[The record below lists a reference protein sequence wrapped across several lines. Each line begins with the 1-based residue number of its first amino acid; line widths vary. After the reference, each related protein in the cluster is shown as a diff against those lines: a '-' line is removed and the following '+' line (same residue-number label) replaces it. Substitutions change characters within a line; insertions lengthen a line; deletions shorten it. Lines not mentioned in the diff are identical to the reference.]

1 MKFREQGL
9 GGRGSRTKRERR
21 SEIEVRTGE
30 KVEYREQSAG
40 GNLAPDTPSRRHT
53 VHFTSLWPATPFSA
67 VAFIQGETTGETTS
81 VIEDVGKAAQEI
93 PRETENI
100 LQTTVR
106 QFFESILGYLISPTF
121 IVNVL
126 ATVFVVLLA
135 TAFYRITVRFL
146 PRILRWSRPEDEEG
160 LDATAL
166 ARIKRQDTAVTL
178 ARQTLRYVVFA
189 LVALFVFSIFL
200 RNMFPA
206 LGGAT
211 ILAAI
216 IGFGAQSFL
225 RDIIAGFFILFENQY
240 NVGDFVMVEPT
251 KASGLVEEFG
261 LRTTTIRSLSGEITH
276 IPNGTLTGVTNYVSG
291 QQRFTIEAQLKDE
304 DAEKRVLEEIK
315 EGHDLYLVP
324 PRLVERDETPE
335 GGPRL
340 KLLAV
345 VLPSTAWLV
354 EENLVERIKAAAGED
369 GMAADPL
376 VYNVDSRNVRRLREF
391 IPE

>member
-1 MKFREQGL
+1 
-9 GGRGSRTKRERR
+9 
-21 SEIEVRTGE
+21 
-30 KVEYREQSAG
+30 
-40 GNLAPDTPSRRHT
+40 LA
-53 VHFTSLWPATPFSA
+53 LLPALAAIF
-67 VAFIQGETTGETTS
+67 QDETTGDTTS
-81 VIEDVGKAAQEI
+81 VIEDVEKAAQEI

-106 QFFESILGYLISPTF
+106 EFFEGIVGYLISPIF
-121 IVNVL
+121 ITNVL
-126 ATVFVVLLA
+126 ATIFVVLLA
-135 TAFYRITVRFL
+135 ITFYRVAVRFI

-166 ARIKRQDTAVTL
+166 ARIKRQDTTVTL
-178 ARQTLRYVVFA
+178 VRQTLRYVVFA

-200 RNMFPA
+200 RNVFPA

-216 IGFGAQSFL
+216 VGFGAQSFV

-240 NVGDFVMVEPT
+240 NVGDFVMLEPT

-261 LRTTTIRSLSGEITH
+261 LRTTTIRSLSGEIVY
-276 IPNGTLTGVTNYVSG
+276 IPNGSLTGVINYVSG
-291 QQRFTIEAQLKDE
+291 QQRFTIEVQLKDE
-304 DAEKRVLEEIK
+304 ESEKRVLEEIK
-315 EGHDLYLVP
+315 EGHELYLVP

-340 KLLAV
+340 RLLAV

-369 GMAADPL
+369 GLAADPL
-376 VYNVDSRNVRRLREF
+376 VYKVDSRNVQRLRDF
-391 IPE
+391 IPPE